1 MRHWARVYWQPQ
13 LQPSALNLWSATIFC
28 AGVSLERSTPGSSVA
43 RTAFLMKI
51 WPVSSKVSTLTLP
64 MQAEKRADL
73 GFVETWIAK
82 AFVFLNDA
90 AFRVE
95 HERSGKSRDAA
106 VLHADFIWGE
116 RHGIVDTIFFH
127 DRLDGGRIVIVD
139 NQAENL
145 KAVFVLGL
153 EIDEIVK
160 LCPARSAPGGPE
172 IQKDDLAVRVGEC
185 DGLAVEAH
193 ELEGGGG
200 IGVAHE
206 ADGGLLVLGGRGGR
220 KEAKE

>member
-1 MRHWARVYWQPQ
+1 MRHCARVYWQPQ
-13 LQPSALNLWSATIFC
+13 VHPSALNLWRATIFC
-28 AGVSLERSTPGSSVA
+28 SGVSLERSTPGSSVA

-64 MQAEKRADL
+64 MGRPRSA
-73 GFVETWIAK
+73 WIAK

-206 ADGGLLVLGGRGGR
+206 ADGGLLVLGGREGR

>member
-28 AGVSLERSTPGSSVA
+28 SGVSLERSTPGSSVA
-43 RTAFLMKI
+43 RTAFLM
-51 WPVSSKVSTLTLP
+51 
-64 MQAEKRADL
+64 
-73 GFVETWIAK
+73 
-82 AFVFLNDA
+82 NDA

-95 HERSGKSRDAA
+95 HERSGKSGDAA

-116 RHGIVDTIFFH
+116 RHRIVDTVFFH
-127 DRLDGGRIVIVD
+127 DCLDGGRIVIVD

-145 KAVFVLGL
+145 EAVFVLGL
-153 EIDEIVK
+153 EIDDIVK

-172 IQKDDLAVRVGEC
+172 IQKDDVAVRVGEC
-185 DGLAVEAH
+185 DGLAVEAD
-193 ELEGGGG
+193 ELEVGGG

-206 ADGGLLVLGGRGGR
+206 ADGGLLFLGGGEGR
-220 KEAKE
+220 KEAK